1 MDRLD
6 KLDTVDVYVF
16 VDMVYNMEVEL
27 VNRVDIG
34 DKVNEVDLVDYLDN
48 MDLVD
53 NLVMWTN

>member
-1 MDRLD
+1 MD

-34 DKVNEVDLVDYLDN
+34 DKVDEVDYLDN
-48 MDLVD
+48 VDLLD
-53 NLVMWTN
+53 NLVMWKC